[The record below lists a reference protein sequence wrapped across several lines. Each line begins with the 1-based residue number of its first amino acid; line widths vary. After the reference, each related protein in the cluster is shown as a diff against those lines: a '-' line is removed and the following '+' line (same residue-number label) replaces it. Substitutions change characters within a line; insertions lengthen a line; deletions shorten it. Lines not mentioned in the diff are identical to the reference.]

1 MLLPDSGLQ
10 LPGDCIRLAEAMYA
24 GEQCGYA
31 LHDALLEAGQ
41 VALAVHFAPVPSHW
55 RGCWALDTILGKGDM
70 VQAT

>member
-1 MLLPDSGLQ
+1 VGQGSGLQ
-10 LPGDCIRLAEAMYA
+10 LPGDCIRLAEAMYH
-24 GEQCGYA
+24 GEECGYA

-41 VALAVHFAPVPSHW
+41 VALAGHFATVPRHW